1 MLQQL
6 FIRNFALIEEMVI
19 PFHPGLTVL
28 SGETGAGKSI
38 VVDAVSLVLGGKA
51 DRDMV
56 RRGCDKA
63 YVEGTF
69 TTANQPAVCVFLQ
82 QEGMEQEDDILVIS
96 RDINHNGRST
106 CRVNGTLVNLQILK
120 ALASLLME
128 IHGQHEHQALL
139 SDENHIQ
146 FLDSLGDEGYFQTL
160 AQTSDLYHTYRQ
172 QQREYDALQ
181 KENEYRQE
189 RLDRLYRQKKELD
202 QANLQDGE
210 EEEMIKSRDLLRNSD
225 KINRALKSAASL
237 LSEGDGQQDAAL
249 PLVKQAV
256 QAMQEITGI
265 QTEFDEL
272 TQKMDSLYFELEDI
286 AYSLQKRHHALDLD
300 GSQLDD
306 VEARLDVIKRMEKK
320 YGTSISEVLLYQ
332 QKVEAEIAKYENL
345 DDQIEQLKL
354 LSERSMGDYLRQAK
368 NLSALR
374 YELVQATQKKIE
386 KELSQLNMPAARFYI
401 QIDSDENQ
409 ASSRGIDKVAFYIAA
424 NKGEEKKP
432 LSKTAS
438 GGELSRIMLAIKS
451 VSSERT
457 MVPSMVFDEVD
468 AGISGRTATV
478 VAEKMWDIAR
488 YRQVICVTHL
498 QQIAV
503 MASSHALV
511 RKHEDK
517 ERTKTE
523 VQYLD
528 GDGRAQEIARLLGET
543 RKSDVSGFQ
552 HAVSLLRD
560 AEAYRLQHP
569 AKDGDA

>member
-69 TTANQPAVCVFLQ
+69 STANQPAVRAFLQ

-172 QQREYDALQ
+172 QQRDYDALQ
-181 KENEYRQE
+181 RENEYRQE

-210 EEEMIKSRDLLRNSD
+210 EEELIKNRDLLRNSD

-265 QTEFDEL
+265 QAEFDEL
-272 TQKMDSLYFELEDI
+272 TQKMDGLYFELEDI

-320 YGTSISEVLLYQ
+320 YGTSISEVLMHQ

-354 LSERSMGDYLRQAK
+354 LSEKSMGDYLRQAK

-374 YELVQATQKKIE
+374 YELAQATQKKIE

-401 QIDSDENQ
+401 QIDTDEHQ

-457 MVPSMVFDEVD
+457 MVPCMVFDEVD

-511 RKHEDK
+511 SKFETK

-528 GDGRAQEIARLLGET
+528 GNERAQEIARLLGET
-543 RKSDVSGFQ
+543 RKSDVSGIQ

-560 AEAYRLQHP
+560 AEAYRMQHP
-569 AKDGDA
+569 ANDGDA